1 MFLKGSINCFL
12 EIYRGLLDENFC
24 KVTPPEPKLKNEAV
38 KKKFNFEW
46 VIFVEMLYGLQGV
59 QYCACDP
66 DLLLFE
72 KGKLQNVSFGMQKDE
87 SKMF

>member
-1 MFLKGSINCFL
+1 MFLKDSINCFL
-12 EIYRGLLDENFC
+12 EIYRGLLDGNFC

-38 KKKFNFEW
+38 KKNY
-46 VIFVEMLYGLQGV
+46 ILYLLRRYGLQRV

>member
-1 MFLKGSINCFL
+1 MFLKDSINCFL

-24 KVTPPEPKLKNEAV
+24 EVTPPEPKLKNEAV
-38 KKKFNFEW
+38 KKILTLNG
-46 VIFVEMLYGLQGV
+46 LYLLRCYGLQRV

-72 KGKLQNVSFGMQKDE
+72 KGKLQNVSFGMQKDK